1 MRTLLLSFLLLGLAE
16 TQDSKSY
23 LITAPK
29 IWRLEASERVMVQ
42 VMDYTEDV
50 QVYLELK
57 SSLAR
62 DAKVYDKAFV
72 TLTTSSSHQ
81 QTISLQ
87 VRGLVKDAT
96 HVILFAQT
104 NEFSNSVEIP
114 VSRRSGFL
122 FIQTDKPL
130 YTPQQSVKVRAFS
143 LNEDLTTAKRNVF
156 VTFRDPDEEIVETVE
171 LQNSQGIPSLQDPFK
186 IPLKPKFGL
195 WSVEASYGAP
205 LVTSVRAQFEI
216 KEYVLPSIAIQIL
229 PESNYLS
236 YGNAEQFKIKVVGRY
251 VHGAPVSGAIVY
263 LRFGYV
269 SGKKTPVVLSG
280 SIVRTELQ
288 DDGTMETT
296 VNVKRALAHH
306 ESPLTL
312 EQMFGKENL
321 YVAVSVME
329 RTGGLSQEAE
339 LTTVKFVK
347 SPYTMKLLAT
357 PLFIKPLLPYKIRML
372 VLDPLG
378 EPVARVPVK
387 LLEAMATTVSMDTER
402 LDCAQQKT
410 KTGSDGVAYFICNW
424 PANTLTA
431 RINFKTDDSYLP
443 PQSQAEFVLEATVY
457 NSPKKR
463 YLYISV
469 PPNLNTLEVGT
480 QANIDVVFSVAAFLN
495 IKSVSYLVISN
506 GRVEASDTQPH
517 LGGSVQSVRF
527 QVTPRMV
534 PSIRVLVYY
543 VLHGEGA
550 TELVADSVWL
560 GVKANCMNGLQA
572 ELSYVATQQARPGSS
587 VSLQVRTGTEA
598 LVALSATD
606 TALQA
611 LRSSR
616 VDPMAK
622 VLRHIEKSDPGCGG
636 GGGKDIADIF
646 RLAGLTFMTNANAKA
661 IPSQEDVCQELV
673 RPKRS
678 LTYEMK
684 KEKSKLYLEYVAFCW
699 AGLKHHPVY
708 VQCSDRLKVLPKEGH
723 MVYKLLSVQ
732 RARQVFVECCE
743 FSKHQP
749 DTELWNARADF
760 ETVFDN
766 TPKYVRSFFPES
778 WLFEVHVARAG
789 VLTLPV
795 KLPDSLTTWEIS
807 AVAMFANGLCVA
819 EPKQISV
826 TQPVSVD
833 VPLPY
838 SMVRGEQLQLS
849 GSVYNQQTHDLQ
861 FCVTLT
867 AGPGVCLY
875 HGHSVDKD
883 GLWTTKCTMSTL
895 QQDSV
900 RPVTF
905 TLLAFESGRHE
916 LTFTLQT
923 SQGVLDTVQK
933 TLYVKP
939 EGVLTEKLEVKNL
952 DPRALYGSS
961 ISSVQMK
968 YWVPEQVVPY
978 TSVDRQL
985 IISGEV
991 LGEILAIVGEPKGLE
1006 KLLNVP
1012 MGSGQMDV
1020 LRVTPY
1026 YYVFHFLEKLGRWG
1040 TLDPHEP
1047 ISPGNIKKKMKEGI
1061 VSVKSFINRDGSYS
1075 MWKQKGPST
1084 LVTSQVMKTMG
1095 QVASYLDFG
1104 SADYDSMFRT
1114 LSWLVDTAQVADGS
1128 FVEDSPDTKFT
1139 DVKQGSP
1146 EFRIL
1151 ITSFVMIGIK
1161 TVTELDNN
1169 KLHLKDFSDSLKRAA
1184 DYVSQNA
1191 QGVKSIYV
1199 RAVAAYA
1206 LLLQDLRNPIANILY
1221 KDLEKSSREKGNPVN
1236 VRYWQEN
1243 VKVGEQLPPHTVEIT
1258 SYVLL
1263 SSLLKNKM
1271 SYALPVVRWL
1281 TEEQYYGGFQSAQD
1295 MMMALGA
1302 LTQYTLQA
1310 DSSRLA
1316 MKVDVSYSQGRDLPQ
1331 VTLTQKIPVARP
1343 IQLTEEK
1350 DVKVSIGGG
1359 TGFSKVKLRT
1369 LYYKLADKSDNC
1381 NFDFSINVIGPDPDS
1396 HDFMRKSPRI
1406 VACAKYK
1413 PESEESLQTVMEIQM
1428 PTGVQPS
1435 TEDLDYLQNSLEAV
1449 MDDYEINGD
1458 LLTIQLTSVPS
1469 TDFACVGFR
1478 FQQSFKMGMASDC
1491 FFRVYEL
1498 RARKAVCSRMF
1509 SPLVETK
1516 LQRLCAGEQCR
1527 CLSVECSSFRNNVS
1541 RAVTVE
1547 QRLKE
1552 TCQPAVKYAL
1562 KVQIKS
1568 TATEGEFIIYVAT
1581 VLEPMIREEKENVAK
1596 DLEVEFI
1603 KKTTCDGVDMKPGE
1617 VYLTLVSD
1625 KLKIPVD
1632 ERYKYRFIL
1641 DSKTTVEKWPIGCTE
1656 SPCSD
1661 FVKVLD
1667 DYEFSLT
1674 FDGCP

>member
-1 MRTLLLSFLLLGLAE
+1 MVMNTLLV
-16 TQDSKSY
+16 
-23 LITAPK
+23 P
-29 IWRLEASERVMVQ
+29 
-42 VMDYTEDV
+42 
-50 QVYLELK
+50 
-57 SSLAR
+57 
-62 DAKVYDKAFV
+62 
-72 TLTTSSSHQ
+72 
-81 QTISLQ
+81 LQ
-87 VRGLVKDAT
+87 VRGLLKDAT
-96 HVILFAQT
+96 HVVLWAQSA
-104 NEFSNSVEIP
+104 EFSNSVEIP
-114 VSRRSGFL
+114 ISRKSGFL

-195 WSVEASYGAP
+195 WSVEASYGPP
-205 LVTSVRAQFEI
+205 LVTSVRAQFHI

-229 PESNYLS
+229 PHSNYLS
-236 YGNAEQFKIKVVGRY
+236 YGNAEQFKIKVIGRY
-251 VHGAPVSGAIVY
+251 VHGAPVSEAIVY
-263 LRFGYV
+263 IRFGFV
-269 SGKKTPVVLSG
+269 DGKNSPVVLSG
-280 SIVRTELQ
+280 SIKRTELQ
-288 DDGTMETT
+288 IDGTQEATLD
-296 VNVKRALAHH
+296 VKSVLARQEH
-306 ESPLTL
+306 PLTL
-312 EQMFGKENL
+312 EQMFGKHF
-321 YVAVSVME
+321 YVAVSMME

-357 PLFIKPLLPYKIRML
+357 PLFIKPLLPYTIRML

-378 EPVARVPVK
+378 EPVTRLPVK
-387 LLEAMATTVSMDTER
+387 LLEAMATLVSMDTER
-402 LDCAQQKT
+402 LDCAQQDR

-431 RINFKTDDSYLP
+431 KINFKTDDRYLP
-443 PQSQAEFVLEATVY
+443 LQSQAEFVLDAKVY

-480 QANIDVVFSVAAFLN
+480 EANINVVFSVAPFLN
-495 IKSVSYLVISN
+495 IKSTSFLVISN
-506 GRVEASDTQPH
+506 GRVEASHTQPH
-517 LGGSVQSVRF
+517 SGGSFQTLRF

-534 PSIRVLVYY
+534 PSIRLLVYY
-543 VLHGEGA
+543 ILHGEGA

-560 GVKANCMNGLQA
+560 GVKASCMNDLKA
-572 ELSYVATQQARPGSS
+572 DLSYVARDAARPGSS
-587 VSLQVRTGTEA
+587 VRLQVRTGTEA

-611 LRSSR
+611 LRSTR
-616 VDPMAK
+616 VNPMAK

-636 GGGKDIADIF
+636 GGGKDIADVF

-661 IPSQEDVCQELV
+661 IPSHEDVCQELV
-673 RPKRS
+673 RAKRS
-678 LTYEMK
+678 LTFEEK
-684 KEKSKLYLEYVAFCW
+684 RDKSKLYLAYTAFCW
-699 AGLKHHPVY
+699 AGLKHSPVY
-708 VQCSDRLKVLPKEGH
+708 VQCSDRVKVLPKEGH
-723 MVYKLLSVQ
+723 SVYKHLSVQ
-732 RARQVFVECCE
+732 RAREVFVECCE
-743 FSKHQP
+743 FAKHQP
-749 DTELWNARADF
+749 DTELWNARSEFD
-760 ETVFDN
+760 TVFED

-789 VLTLPV
+789 ELTLPV

-819 EPKQISV
+819 EPTQISV
-826 TQPVSVD
+826 TQPVSLD

-838 SMVRGEQLQLS
+838 SMVRGEQIQLS
-849 GSVYNQQTHDLQ
+849 GSVYNQLMSDLQ

-875 HGHSVDKD
+875 QGHREDED

-895 QQDSV
+895 KQDSV
-900 RPVTF
+900 HPVTF
-905 TLLAFESGRHE
+905 TLLAFESGRHQ
-916 LTFTLQT
+916 LTFTLKT

-939 EGVLTEKLEVKNL
+939 EGVLMEKLEVKNL
-952 DPRALYGSS
+952 DPKGLYGSS
-961 ISSVQMK
+961 IWSVQMK
-968 YWVPEQVVPY
+968 YWVPQQVVPY
-978 TSVDRQL
+978 TLVDRQL

-991 LGEILAIVGEPKGLE
+991 LGEILAIVAKPEGLE
-1006 KLLNVP
+1006 ELLNVP
-1012 MGSGQMDV
+1012 WGSGLMDV

-1040 TLDPHEP
+1040 NMDPREP
-1047 ISPGNIKKKMKEGI
+1047 ISPGNIKMKMKEGI
-1061 VSVKSFINRDGSYS
+1061 MSVKSFRNRDGSYS
-1075 MWKQKGPST
+1075 MWKHKGSST

-1095 QVASYLDFG
+1095 QVASYVDFG
-1104 SADYDSMFRT
+1104 SEDYDSMSTT
-1114 LSWLVDTAQVADGS
+1114 LFWLVDKAQAVDGS
-1128 FVEDSPDTKFT
+1128 FVEDSVDTKFT
-1139 DVKQGSP
+1139 DVKQGSA

-1151 ITSFVMIGIK
+1151 ITSFVMIGMK
-1161 TVTELDNN
+1161 TVTELNN
-1169 KLHLKDFSDSLKRAA
+1169 RKLHLKDFSDSLKRAA

-1191 QGVKSIYV
+1191 KGVKSVYV
-1199 RAVAAYA
+1199 RAVATYA
-1206 LLLQDLRNPIANILY
+1206 LLLQDLRNPVANILY
-1221 KDLEKSSREKGNPVN
+1221 QDLEKSAREKGNPAD
-1236 VRYWQEN
+1236 VRYWQES
-1243 VKVGEQLPPHTVEIT
+1243 VKVVGEQLPPQTVEIT
-1258 SYVLL
+1258 SYALL

-1310 DSSRLA
+1310 ESSRLD
-1316 MKVDVSYSQGRDLPQ
+1316 MKVDVSYRQGRDLPQ

-1369 LYYKLADKSDNC
+1369 VYYKLTDKSENC
-1381 NFDFSINVIGPDPDS
+1381 NFDLSISVTAPDPDS
-1396 HDFMRKSPRI
+1396 HDYMRESPRI

-1413 PESEESLQTVMEIQM
+1413 PESEESLQTVMEIQL
-1428 PTGVQPS
+1428 PTGVEPS

-1449 MDDYEINGD
+1449 MDDYQISGD
-1458 LLTIQLTSVPS
+1458 LLTIQLSSVPS
-1469 TDFACVGFR
+1469 TDFTCVGFR
-1478 FQQSFKMGMASDC
+1478 FQQSFQMGMASDC
-1491 FFRVYEL
+1491 FFRVYEI

-1516 LQRLCAGEQCR
+1516 LQRLCVGEQCR
-1527 CLSVECSSFRNNVS
+1527 CLSVECSSFRNDVS

-1552 TCQPAVKYAL
+1552 TCQPAIKYAL

-1568 TATEGEFIIYVAT
+1568 TATEGDFIIYVAT

-1603 KKTTCDGVDMKPGE
+1603 KKTTCDGVDLKPGE

-1641 DSKTTVEKWPIGCTE
+1641 DSKTTVEKWPTGCTE

-1667 DYEFSLT
+1667 DYEYTLT
-1674 FDGCP
+1674 FDGCS